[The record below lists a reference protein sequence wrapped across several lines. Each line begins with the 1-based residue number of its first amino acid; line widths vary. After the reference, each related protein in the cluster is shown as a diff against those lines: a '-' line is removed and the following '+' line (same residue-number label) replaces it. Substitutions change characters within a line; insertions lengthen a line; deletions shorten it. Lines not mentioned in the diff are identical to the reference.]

1 MSRILSA
8 DDLNDF
14 ITPVLPHFTVVSD
27 LFLEPSVH
35 KARRNKQIRSYWRCT
50 FLRNPNIPISRN
62 KANVDLERN
71 QSRWPGRIL

>member
-50 FLRNPNIPISRN
+50 FL
-62 KANVDLERN
+62 
-71 QSRWPGRIL
+71 